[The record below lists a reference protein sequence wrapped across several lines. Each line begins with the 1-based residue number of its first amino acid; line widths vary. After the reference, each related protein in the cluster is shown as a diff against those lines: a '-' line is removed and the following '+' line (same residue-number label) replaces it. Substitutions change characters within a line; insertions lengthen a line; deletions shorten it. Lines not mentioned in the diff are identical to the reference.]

1 MDLSFIIIQI
11 LSALYNND
19 LSALYL
25 LINSYKNIIDTV
37 GEGGLNDPQAQV
49 NVLKSY
55 VASCSTTEMHR
66 SILTQSIDLSASYD
80 AVGCLVNV
88 AKNLSKHSE
97 AVMEII
103 KEMELF
109 EVCNGKKAS
118 KRYLKRLG
126 ELCSSKHMLI
136 TQAGLNAIDE
146 ADLLRTHYFVSENGY
161 VSHCGLARML
171 ILTLCNGA
179 L

>member
-1 MDLSFIIIQI
+1 MDLSFIIVQI

-25 LINSYKNIIDTV
+25 LINSYKNIVDIV
-37 GEGGLNDPQAQV
+37 GEGVLNDPQAQV

-55 VASCSTTEMHR
+55 VASCSTTELHR

-80 AVGCLVNV
+80 AVGCLANV
-88 AKNLSKHSE
+88 ARNLVKHSE
-97 AVMEII
+97 DVIEII

-109 EVCNGKKAS
+109 EVCNGKRAS
-118 KRYLKRLG
+118 RKYLKRLG
-126 ELCSSKHMLI
+126 DICSNKHMVI
-136 TQAGLNAIDE
+136 TQAGLSAIEE
-146 ADLLRTHYFVSENGY
+146 ADLLRTHFFVSGNGF
-161 VSHCGLARML
+161 VSNCGLARML
-171 ILTLCNGA
+171 MLTLCNGA

>member
-1 MDLSFIIIQI
+1 MDLSFIIVQI

-19 LSALYL
+19 LSALYI
-25 LINSYKNIIDTV
+25 LINSYKNIVDTV

-55 VASCSTTEMHR
+55 VATCSTTDLHR

-80 AVGCLVNV
+80 AVGCLVSI
-88 AKNLSKHSE
+88 AKNLTMHSE
-97 AVMEII
+97 GVIEII

-109 EVCNGKKAS
+109 EVCNGKRAS
-118 KRYLKRLG
+118 KRYLKRLSD
-126 ELCSSKHMLI
+126 LCTRKHMIL
-136 TQAGLNAIDE
+136 TQAGLSAVEE
-146 ADLLRTHYFVSENGY
+146 ADLLRTHYFVSEDGY
-161 VSHCGLARML
+161 VSNCGLARML
-171 ILTLCNGA
+171 MLTLCNGA